1 MSPGARSEEVI
12 MRATLDLMAEEG
24 FAGLT
29 VDAVAARAGV
39 GKATIYRHWGSRAK
53 LVYAAASCFQAEEP
67 DPNTG
72 TLRGDLTEVLTGMLA
87 FLAES
92 DTGRVL
98 PSLVDAAARDPELA
112 ELREE
117 HVRAKRARA
126 VRVLERAVA
135 RGELPEGT
143 DLERAIDLFAG
154 PPFYRRL
161 MTNRPMGPDDIEPHV
176 ELVLRALG
184 AERSSSSR

>member
-1 MSPGARSEEVI
+1 MSPAARSEDAI
-12 MRATLDLMAEEG
+12 MRATLDLLAEEG

-53 LVYAAASCFQAEEP
+53 LVYHAASCFHAEEP
-67 DPNTG
+67 DPDTG
-72 TLRGDLTEVLTGMLA
+72 SLQGDLTALLTGMIA
-87 FLAES
+87 FLGSS
-92 DTGRVL
+92 DAGRVL
-98 PSLVDAAARDPELA
+98 PSLVDASDRDPELA

-117 HVRAKRARA
+117 HIRAKRQRA
-126 VRVLERAVA
+126 VRVFERAIE
-135 RGELPEGT
+135 RGELPDDT
-143 DLERAIDLFAG
+143 DVERAVDLLAG

-161 MTNRPMGPDDIEPHV
+161 MTRDPMGPDDVAPHV

-184 AERSSSSR
+184 AQRHADA